1 METREYEERV
11 AWEAKAAGVT
21 MFDGPVAL
29 TLWLYSKGR
38 RRADIDN
45 AAKSVMDGLN
55 GVAYADDR
63 QVVALHVYAMTGEPE
78 RVEVEIASVEEE
90 AV

>member
-1 METREYEERV
+1 
-11 AWEAKAAGVT
+11 

-29 TLWLYSKGR
+29 RLGLYSKGR